1 MRRSCASRNRSGDP
15 CLAAPL
21 RDGAHCR
28 MHSPEHA
35 DEVAQA
41 RRLGGIRRR
50 REVAVAGAY
59 DIDSL
64 RTTDDVLRVL
74 EVAVLDTLAQENS
87 TARSRTLGYL
97 MWITLKAYEAGEIE
111 ERLASLEAVMLP
123 RQRRAGGRR

>member
-1 MRRSCASRNRSGDP
+1 
-15 CLAAPL
+15 
-21 RDGAHCR
+21 